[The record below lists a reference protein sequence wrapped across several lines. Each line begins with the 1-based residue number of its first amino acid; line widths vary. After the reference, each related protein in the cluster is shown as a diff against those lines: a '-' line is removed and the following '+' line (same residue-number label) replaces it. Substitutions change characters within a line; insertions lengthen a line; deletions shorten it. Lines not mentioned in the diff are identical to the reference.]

1 MARATRRL
9 SARKVE
15 TIAQPGYHAD
25 GDGLYLVVDPSGAR
39 RWAFIYHSRGKR
51 REMGLG
57 RMGLKE
63 AREAAEEVRRQ
74 IRKGID
80 PIAAR
85 HHDRSAKAAIP
96 TFEVIAAQVI
106 ADAQARSTNDKVR
119 YQWELLLGPRYCD
132 LILQKPIS
140 DITTLDIER
149 VLRPVWR
156 TKPETGR
163 KLLVRL
169 RRVFDYARVHLRDR
183 HGIIMPN
190 NPAAWQDLRDRGFE
204 RISKLSRGRQ
214 AALDYQK
221 TAEFLAS
228 LRQRH
233 GVAARALELT
243 LLTGLRTGE
252 VIGATWS
259 EIDIKNK
266 IWVIP
271 PERLKDRKTRTEPHR
286 VPLSTQVTGLL
297 KAIPRLGDHVFPGL
311 RRGKPLSNMAML
323 GLLKDMNQDES
334 GKPRWL
340 DPKSGRP
347 ITPHGLR
354 ATFRTWGEDAGFP
367 RDLLEESL
375 GHQVGT
381 AVERAYRRT
390 DSFDRRLAI
399 MQAWANFCSGKRVG
413 KVALP
418 TIKLKAAR

>member
-15 TIAQPGYHAD
+15 TIARPGYHAD
-25 GDGLYLVVDPSGAR
+25 GDGLYLVVDASGAR
-39 RWAFIYHSRGKR
+39 RWALIYHAAGKR

-63 AREAAEEVRRQ
+63 ARETAEEARRQ

-80 PIAAR
+80 PITARRQARAATNG
-85 HHDRSAKAAIP
+85 IP
-96 TFEVIAAQVI
+96 TFEAIAAEVI
-106 ADAQARSTNDKVR
+106 ADAQAKSTNEKVR
-119 YQWELLLGPRYCD
+119 YQWDLLLGPRYCEP
-132 LILQKPIS
+132 LLHTPINQ
-140 DITTLDIER
+140 ITTLDVEK

-156 TKPETGR
+156 SKPETGR

-183 HGIIMPN
+183 HGIAMPG

-221 TAEFLAS
+221 AAEFLAA

-252 VIGATWS
+252 VIGARWT
-259 EIDIKNK
+259 EIDLEHKT
-266 IWVIP
+266 WVIP

-286 VPLSTQVTGLL
+286 VPLSPTVVAIL
-297 KAIPRLGDHVFPGL
+297 KALPRLGEFVFAGL
-311 RRGKPLSNMAML
+311 KSGKPLSNMAML
-323 GLLKDMNQDES
+323 GLLKDMNRDQS
-334 GKPRWL
+334 GKPRWV

-354 ATFRTWGEDAGFP
+354 ATFRTWGEDVGFP

-390 DSFDRRLAI
+390 DNFERRRAV
-399 MQAWANFCSGKRVG
+399 MQAWAEFCRGKRTKRAVLADG
-413 KVALP
+413 PAVARL
-418 TIKLKAAR
+418 